1 VRTCFFSHF
10 FCPRWL
16 LFCRPR
22 PPPSPRHSS
31 PCFSSL
37 LIPFSP
43 SSLVSLVL
51 GPSSGYR
58 CGSSFVV
65 IGCWASRMGVVVVWV
80 VVVVVVGSGC
90 GGWMSLDVVG
100 GCSGWMSWPWDLV
113 VWFVCVARPLPSLNG
128 TYFPNVLNIL
138 ALVA

>member
-1 VRTCFFSHF
+1 
-10 FCPRWL
+10 
-16 LFCRPR
+16 
-22 PPPSPRHSS
+22 
-31 PCFSSL
+31 
-37 LIPFSP
+37 
-43 SSLVSLVL
+43 
-51 GPSSGYR
+51 
-58 CGSSFVV
+58 
-65 IGCWASRMGVVVVWV
+65 MGVVVVWV

-100 GCSGWMSWPWDLV
+100 GCSGWMSWPWDPV